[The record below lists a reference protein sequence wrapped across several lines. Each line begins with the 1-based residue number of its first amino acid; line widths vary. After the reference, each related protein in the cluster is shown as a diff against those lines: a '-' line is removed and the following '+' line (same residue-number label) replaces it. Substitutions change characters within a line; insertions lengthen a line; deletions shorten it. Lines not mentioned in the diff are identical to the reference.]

1 MLPSIDPLFDH
12 HIDAQEPPFTFVSAR
27 TNQIQ
32 DFVLF
37 YQFLFRYSSL
47 SMTPLGP
54 NQIHYSFLE
63 AFVSRS
69 RICPREL
76 RG

>member
-12 HIDAQEPPFTFVSAR
+12 HIDAQEPPSTFISAR
-27 TNQIQ
+27 TNQTQ
-32 DFVLF
+32 DFGFF
-37 YQFLFRYSSL
+37 YLFLFGYSSL

-63 AFVSRS
+63 AFISRS
-69 RICPREL
+69 RIFPREL